1 MFGRV
6 EISRTSCG
14 LTLCCS
20 TFWKPVS
27 CYLMQRTTTL
37 QSSQKIRFRIHPI
50 FRQVKNCNIQL
61 NAHLSE
67 PTRIPLEVFLEW
79 NDRLQKAANYKLIMN
94 RRERVNQEKLLP
106 IWLTSQHI
114 PNAGSFLWN
123 CKHFMVVAN
132 REKWLQIAVCL
143 PNFVS
148 NFLQN
153 RHMTGEAETNTW
165 SKIQRVL
172 TNLQFSDHWNVFELL
187 SPSWV
192 QPRNWLTEEGGRT
205 GMLHDA
211 CLSWSWV

>member
-20 TFWKPVS
+20 TFWTPVS

-37 QSSQKIRFRIHPI
+37 QSSQKIQFRIHPI
-50 FRQVKNCNIQL
+50 FTQVKNCNIQL

-79 NDRLQKAANYKLIMN
+79 MTDCKNLPTTNWSWIEERKWIKKNSSPFGWLPSPDLMQEVFCGIANI
-94 RRERVNQEKLLP
+94 
-106 IWLTSQHI
+106 
-114 PNAGSFLWN
+114 
-123 CKHFMVVAN
+123 FMIAAN
-132 REKWLQIAVCL
+132 REKWLQIVVCL

-153 RHMTGEAETNTW
+153 RHMTGEAETTTW

-172 TNLQFSDHWNVFELL
+172 TKLQFSNHWNVFELL
-187 SPSWV
+187 SSSWI

-205 GMLHDA
+205 GM
-211 CLSWSWV
+211 